1 MAKIALTHKNLSLY
15 IPAVKKEVII
25 RNTTA
30 PRIEFLDFVKGI
42 AIICIIIG
50 HSGQGGTLNSLFV
63 FSFHI
68 PIFLLFLD
76 FF

>member
-1 MAKIALTHKNLSLY
+1 VAKIALTHKNLSLY

-50 HSGQGGTLNSLFV
+50 HSGQGGNFKQPFR